1 MAVLSIKFSI
11 LITTKNRIEDLKY
24 TLEKIKYLFERDDL
38 ECVVYDDGSNDETY
52 TFVKSNYPKVVIL
65 KNDISKGYI
74 YCRNK
79 MLNETKAQYAISLDD
94 DAHFISENPLEDIE
108 NYFLKNEI
116 CGLLGFRIFWAKI
129 KPGNLKT
136 SHISIRVKG
145 FVGCGHAWR
154 MDSWHKIPNY
164 PEWFIFYGEEEF
176 AACQLFKKKIEIHYF
191 PQVLVQHRVDV
202 FSRKTKA
209 DYKLR
214 LRRSLRSG
222 WYLYIMFYPLK
233 LIPKILFYTL
243 WVQLKNKTFKG
254 DFKATLAIMQ
264 AILDVFVNLP
274 KLIIQS
280 NRLSLKEYKE
290 YLHLPNSKIYWKPE
304 DEK

>member
-1 MAVLSIKFSI
+1 MNKKLISI
-11 LITTKNRIEDLKY
+11 LITTKNRKYDLAI
-24 TLEKIKYLFERDDL
+24 TLEKMNNLLSNPSIQL
-38 ECVVYDDGSNDETY
+38 VVYDDGSSDATSD
-52 TFVKSNYPKVVIL
+52 FVKQNYPKAIVHR
-65 KNDISKGYI
+65 NPISKGYI

-176 AACQLFKKKIEIHYF
+176 ASFQLFKIKY
-191 PQVLVQHRVDV
+191 QVHRTCSIS
-202 FSRKTKA
+202 F
-209 DYKLR
+209 
-214 LRRSLRSG
+214 
-222 WYLYIMFYPLK
+222 YI
-233 LIPKILFYTL
+233 
-243 WVQLKNKTFKG
+243 
-254 DFKATLAIMQ
+254 
-264 AILDVFVNLP
+264 
-274 KLIIQS
+274 
-280 NRLSLKEYKE
+280 
-290 YLHLPNSKIYWKPE
+290 
-304 DEK
+304 